1 MAYLSLWRG
10 PQHDFPG
17 AGAFVII
24 VLAVIVLIFLRV
36 YVWGGRSKGPSGHRS
51 RRRTEH
57 RDTSHQPERHD
68 GNHGHQAG
76 SRQRPSQPPGSHRKH
91 GSR

>member
-17 AGAFVII
+17 AGLFVII
-24 VLAVIVLIFLRV
+24 VLAVIVLIFLRM
-36 YVWGGRSKGPSGHRS
+36 YVWGGRSRGPSGHRS

-57 RDTSHQPERHD
+57 QASHEPEQGEH
-68 GNHGHQAG
+68 HGHQAA
-76 SRQRPSQPPGSHRKH
+76 SRRRPGRPASSRRKH
-91 GSR
+91 G